1 MQSIRLE
8 TSRRGE
14 LIDITGELKRLVASA
29 NFEDGL
35 ALVYCPHT
43 TAGLTINEGADPAV
57 QADLLAWLDSL
68 APWENNYRHAEGNS
82 AAHFKASLMGASAT
96 VVVEKGQLILG
107 QWQRLFFCEFDGPR
121 TRTLMV
127 KLMAGH

>member
-1 MQSIRLE
+1 MQSFRLE
-8 TSRRGE
+8 TRRRGQM
-14 LIDITGELKRLVASA
+14 IDITGELRQLIASA
-29 NFEDGL
+29 GLEDGL

-43 TAGLTINEGADPAV
+43 TAGLTINEGFDPDV
-57 QADLLAWLDSL
+57 QADLLTWLDGL

-96 VVVEKGQLILG
+96 VMVEKGQLVLG

-121 TRTLMV
+121 TRTVLV
-127 KLMAGH
+127 KLLAGR